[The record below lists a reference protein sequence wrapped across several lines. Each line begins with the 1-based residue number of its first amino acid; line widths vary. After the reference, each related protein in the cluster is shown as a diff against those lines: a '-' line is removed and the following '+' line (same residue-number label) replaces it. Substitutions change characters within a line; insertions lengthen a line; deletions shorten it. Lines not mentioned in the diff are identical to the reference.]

1 MFHDVKQ
8 SINQEA
14 LVILNVNIPNNM
26 KQKSVELITIFF
38 LLYIFLFFIFYT
50 VVDFV
55 IHWDE
60 TAMGLHVFPIPIH
73 PPTSLSTL
81 SP

>member
-26 KQKSVELITIFF
+26 KQKSVELITILVEEF
-38 LLYIFLFFIFYT
+38 
-50 VVDFV
+50 
-55 IHWDE
+55 
-60 TAMGLHVFPIPIH
+60 
-73 PPTSLSTL
+73 
-81 SP
+81 